1 VSETR
6 EEERHAVDGESSGGS
21 PDLVGENLVVGYATG
36 EDVIKNESM
45 VAEPGKV
52 TALVGPN
59 GSGKSTLLKALADQL
74 APEEGVVRVDGN
86 EIEDLDKKEIARRLS
101 LLSQESVSPDTIIVE
116 ELVTHGR
123 YPHRGFFETL
133 TDDDR
138 EAVERAIELAGVGH
152 LRDRELGS
160 LSGGQKQLAWIAMV
174 LAQETGVLLLD
185 EPTTF
190 LDLRHQLEV
199 MRIVETLRDESD
211 VTVVVVLHDV
221 NQAARY
227 SDRMVVLKDG
237 CVSARGVPEEVLTEE
252 MLADVFG
259 VEARVEETE
268 RGPRVEPLRPTGT
281 QDEG

>member
-1 VSETR
+1 MKPEASEDKGR
-6 EEERHAVDGESSGGS
+6 VEDEESAENPSDI
-21 PDLVGENLVVGYATG
+21 VGENLVVGYGAG
-36 EDVIKNESM
+36 ENVIENESM

-59 GSGKSTLLKALADQL
+59 GSGKSTLLKALANHL
-74 APEEGVVRVDGN
+74 APDEGVVSVDGS
-86 EIEDLDKKEIARRLS
+86 EINDLNKKEIARRLS
-101 LLSQESVSPDTIIVE
+101 MLSQESISPDSITVE

-123 YPHRGFFETL
+123 YPHRGFFETM
-133 TDDDR
+133 TKEDR
-138 EAVERAIELAGVGH
+138 EAVERAIELAGIEH
-152 LRDRELGS
+152 LRNRELGS

-185 EPTTF
+185 EPTIF

-211 VTVVVVLHDV
+211 VTVVVVLHDI

-237 CVSARGVPEEVLTEE
+237 CVSARGKPEEVLTEE
-252 MLADVFG
+252 LLADVFG
-259 VEARVEETE
+259 IEARVENTD
-268 RGPRVEPLRPTGT
+268 RGPRIEPLRPTEDDG
-281 QDEG
+281 

>member
-101 LLSQESVSPDTIIVE
+101 LLSQESVSPDTITVE

>member
-1 VSETR
+1 MTSETR
-6 EEERHAVDGESSGGS
+6 EEERRAGNGEAREEPS
-21 PDLVGENLVVGYATG
+21 DLVGEDLVVGYNTG
-36 EDVIKNESM
+36 EDVIKKESV

-74 APEEGVVRVDGN
+74 APEDGVVRVDGSDIN
-86 EIEDLDKKEIARRLS
+86 DLDKKELARRLS
-101 LLSQESVSPDTIIVE
+101 LLSQESVSPDSITVE
-116 ELVTHGR
+116 KLVTHGR
-123 YPHRGFFETL
+123 YPHRGYFETL
-133 TDDDR
+133 RDEDR
-138 EAVERAIELAGVGH
+138 EAVERAVELAGVEH

-160 LSGGQKQLAWIAMV
+160 LSGGQEQLAWIAMV

-221 NQAARY
+221 NQATRY

-237 CVSARGVPEEVLTEE
+237 CVRARGVPEEVLTEAL
-252 MLADVFG
+252 LADVFG
-259 VEARVEETE
+259 VEARVEETD
-268 RGPRVEPLRPTGT
+268 RGPRVEPVRPI
-281 QDEG
+281 